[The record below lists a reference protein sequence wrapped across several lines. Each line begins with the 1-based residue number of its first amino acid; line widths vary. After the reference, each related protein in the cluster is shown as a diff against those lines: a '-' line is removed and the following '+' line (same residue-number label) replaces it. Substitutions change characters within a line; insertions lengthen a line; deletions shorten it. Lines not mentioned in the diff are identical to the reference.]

1 MKKLIVDKKYENKK
15 IVNYLLSEFNNLKQ
29 SSIFKAL
36 RKKDIIVNNTRIHEN
51 ILLHA
56 NDVVT
61 IYIKDEELYGKKLE
75 LDIVYEDSNIL
86 IVNKPSGIS
95 ITDNSHNETT
105 LTNLVQNYNKSA
117 MPCHRLDRNTSGII
131 LYAKNNESLEIL
143 LNKFK
148 SREIDKYY
156 VCIVS
161 GIPKIKKATLN
172 DYLFKDNKKSK
183 VYISKTDKKGYS
195 QIITKYEVL
204 KVNKEKKISLLNVK
218 LETGKTHQI
227 RAHLAFIGH
236 PIIGDGKYGINEINK
251 KFNAKYQYLKSYKI
265 AFPTNI
271 NLDSL
276 NYLAGKEFE
285 ISYNDFKKIVK

>member
-56 NDVVT
+56 KDVVT
-61 IYIKDEELYGKKLE
+61 IYIKDEELYGKKIE

-105 LTNLVQNYNKSA
+105 LTNLVKNYNKSA

-161 GIPKIKKATLN
+161 GIPKIKKATLT
-172 DYLFKDNKKSK
+172 DYLFKDNKKSR
-183 VYISKTDKKGYS
+183 VYISKTEKKGYS

-204 KVNKEKKISLLNVK
+204 KENKEKNISLLNIK

-271 NLDSL
+271 NLGFL

-285 ISYNDFKKIVK
+285 IPYNDFKKIVK